1 MLCPK
6 NRTTILH
13 EPVRHV
19 TSAVCKDLQ
28 EKIEGAQNRGPRPA
42 RAYAIKL
49 RMDISQKPIHV
60 RICSKNAG
68 AQEQEKAAAQTL
80 RQPAQSKF
88 TLISYKRA
96 NYWENLQEKCQ
107 VQESIP

>member
-49 RMDISQKPIHV
+49 RMDISQKPIYV
-60 RICSKNAG
+60 RICRKNTG
-68 AQEQEKAAAQTL
+68 AQEPEKAAAQTL

-88 TLISYKRA
+88 TLIS
-96 NYWENLQEKCQ
+96 
-107 VQESIP
+107 